1 MKPLWF
7 IPKGLFLSIWQSLFN
22 GTKFVNDAARKFKT
36 YIKMQKGQINVQ
48 TENIFPI
55 IKKFLYSDHEIFL
68 RELISNAVDATQ
80 KLKTLASLGKFKDE
94 MGDITVEVLLDT
106 KAKTITIRDKG
117 IGMTAE
123 EVDKYINQIA
133 FSGAEEFVKKFK
145 SKTEAEKNAIIGR
158 FGLGFY
164 SSFMVSDKV
173 EIHTKTYKKSG
184 ANKGVKWECD
194 GSPDYTLEEIDKTT
208 RGTDI
213 ILHIAKDSKEFLS
226 EYKILELLNKYN
238 KFMPVPIKF
247 GTEKKQEKIEGEKDK
262 DGHDIYKE
270 VEKDRIINNSDPIWK
285 KAPADL
291 KDEDYNKFYR
301 ELYPRNFDEPLFQ
314 IHLNVDYPFNLTGI
328 LYFPKL
334 KKNLE
339 VQKDKIQLYSNQV
352 FITDSVEGVVPEFL
366 TLLHGVIDSPDIP
379 LNVSRSYLQ
388 SDGAVKKISNH
399 ISKKVADK
407 LEELFK
413 SSREEFEK
421 KWDDI
426 KVFIEYG
433 MLSDE
438 KFYDRAQK
446 FSLLKNTDAK
456 YFTLEEYKDH
466 VKALQTDK
474 DKKIVYLYA
483 NNKEEQYSFIQ
494 AAQERGYDVLEMD
507 GVLDNHFVNALEQK
521 LSDIQFKRVDAETI
535 DKLIA
540 KDEETPSKLDDKQ
553 KEALKPIFEN
563 NIDKARFSVVF
574 ESLSEDDQPVMI
586 TQSEFMRRMKDMEK
600 LGGSGM
606 MGLGGFPDSYNLVV
620 NANHPLI
627 STILDEKEE
636 EKQTATIKQ
645 LYNLALLSQNLLKGK
660 ELANFIKHSFT
671 LIK

>member
-1 MKPLWF
+1 
-7 IPKGLFLSIWQSLFN
+7 
-22 GTKFVNDAARKFKT
+22 
-36 YIKMQKGQINVQ
+36 MQKGQINVQ

-68 RELISNAVDATQ
+68 RELVSNAVDATQ
-80 KLKTLASLGKFKDE
+80 KLKTLSALGKFKE
-94 MGDITVEVLLDT
+94 ELGDLTIEVILDS
-106 KAKTITIRDKG
+106 KAKTLTIRDKG
-117 IGMTAE
+117 LGMTAE

-173 EIHTKTYKKSG
+173 EIYSKTYKKG
-184 ANKGVKWECD
+184 AGTKAVKWECD
-194 GSPDYTLEEIDKTT
+194 GSPDYTLDEIEKES
-208 RGTDI
+208 RGTDVVLYI
-213 ILHIAKDSKEFLS
+213 SDESKEFLS
-226 EYKILELLNKYN
+226 EYKILELLKKYN
-238 KFMPVPIKF
+238 RFMPVPIKF
-247 GTEKKQEKIEGEKDK
+247 GTEKTQEKVEGEKDK
-262 DGHDIYKE
+262 DGNDVYKE

-291 KDEDYNKFYR
+291 KDEDYKDFYR
-301 ELYPRNFDEPLFQ
+301 ELYPMNFDEPLFQ
-314 IHLNVDYPFNLTGI
+314 IHLNVDFPFNLTGI

-334 KKNLE
+334 KRNLE

-388 SDGAVKKISNH
+388 SDSNVKKISTH

-413 SSREEFEK
+413 NNREDFEK

-426 KVFIEYG
+426 KVFIIYG

-438 KFYDRAQK
+438 KFYDRAKK
-446 FSLLKNTDAK
+446 FSLFKNVDGK
-456 YFTLEEYKDH
+456 YFTFEEYNEH
-466 VKALQTDK
+466 VKIFQTDK
-474 DKKIVYLYA
+474 DKKVVYLYA

-494 AAQERGYDVLEMD
+494 AAKDRGFDILDLD
-507 GVLDNHFVNALEQK
+507 GVLDNHFVNSLEQK
-521 LSDIQFKRVDAETI
+521 LSDVQFKRVDADSI

-540 KDEETPSKLDDKQ
+540 KDEVIPSKLDDKQ
-553 KEALKPIFEN
+553 KEELKPIIEK
-563 NIDKARFSVVF
+563 NIDKIKFNVVF
-574 ESLSEDDQPVMI
+574 EPLSESDQPFLI
-586 TQSEFMRRMKDMEK
+586 TQTEFMRRMKDMEK

-606 MGLGGFPDSYNLVV
+606 MGFGGFPDSYNLIV

-627 STILDEKEE
+627 GSLLEEKDE
-636 EKQTATIKQ
+636 EKQTETVKQ
-645 LYNLALLSQNLLKGK
+645 MYDLAMLSQNLLKGK
-660 ELANFIKHSFT
+660 ELADFIKRSFT